1 MKTLLKT
8 LAILFISLLTI
19 SCNNDDNNSTT
30 PTPIPSTSSDFIRCK
45 IDGVAFEATGA
56 NIIADQNEIAFNI
69 NSDVRSGGI
78 GMDFSFFG
86 QATVGTYTVN
96 PSNLTSVGRLQYRSP
111 DIYSTGVC
119 AGSNGTLII
128 TSKNGNTIEG
138 TFNFSGKKIALCG
151 EAAKV
156 FTEGTF
162 RITLL

>member
-8 LAILFISLLTI
+8 IAILFISLLTF
-19 SCNNDDNNSTT
+19 SCGNDDDNSTNQ
-30 PTPIPSTSSDFIRCK
+30 IPSTSTDFIRCK

-56 NIIADQNEIAFNI
+56 SIIADQNDIAFNM

-86 QATVGTYTVN
+86 QAAVGTYTVN
-96 PSNLTSVGRLQYRSP
+96 PSNLMTVGRLQYRSP

-151 EAAKV
+151 EPAKV
-156 FTEGTF
+156 ITEGTF

>member
-1 MKTLLKT
+1 MKTLKNT
-8 LAILFISLLTI
+8 FVILFISLLTF
-19 SCNNDDNNSTT
+19 SCSNNDDDATT
-30 PTPIPSTSSDFIRCK
+30 PLPSTSSDFIRCK
-45 IDGVAFEATGA
+45 LDGVAFEATGA
-56 NIIADQNEIAFNI
+56 TILADQNEIAFNM

-86 QATVGTYTVN
+86 QAAVGTYTVN

-119 AGSNGTLII
+119 TGSNGTLII
-128 TSKNGNTIEG
+128 TAKNGNIIEG

-151 EAAKV
+151 EPAKV
-156 FTEGTF
+156 ITEGTF